1 MKKLLFAILGIV
13 LLTAC
18 GNKYK
23 INGKTDVVPD
33 GANVYLCTLEQGVNI
48 NIVDSALV
56 DKGKFSFSGE
66 TDSCEVRLLLF
77 AIDDDGTPFTCTI
90 YLEPG
95 TIDVL
100 YNDDEVK
107 VGGTKVNRNLQN
119 FYDELDALADK
130 GDEIQA
136 KMEKADAE
144 GQSIDSYIEEMGDLQ
159 KQYYDIV
166 AATIYDNADNAFGM
180 EQLLDNY
187 TNFDFDEV
195 DGFLNAL
202 EPKFGHTYYVRELRR
217 MVNVQRKLAIGNE
230 FRNFKAEAFADGK
243 MQAVQFSDYVNA
255 NKLTMLD
262 FWASWCNPCKDEL
275 PYLRDAYQKYRSQGF
290 EIVSVSVDNDRD
302 DWVAGIKANGMTW
315 PQLIDEQNSDDCP
328 NALYGLKT
336 IPASY
341 FIDSDGKIVASNLRG
356 NELIEFLEEYFSK

>member
-56 DKGKFSFSGE
+56 DKGKFSFRGE

-77 AIDDDGTPFTCTI
+77 AVDDGGTPYTSTI

-95 TIDVL
+95 TIKVL
-100 YNDDEVK
+100 YNDSEVK
-107 VGGTKVNRNLQN
+107 VGGTKVNNNLQKY
-119 FYDELDALADK
+119 YDMLDVLADK
-130 GDEIQA
+130 GDDIQA
-136 KMEKADAE
+136 RMEKAEAE

-159 KQYYDIV
+159 KQYYDMV
-166 AATIYDNADNAFGM
+166 AASIYDNADNAFGI

-187 TNFDFDEV
+187 TMFEFDEV
-195 DGFLNAL
+195 DGFLDAL
-202 EPKFGHTYYVRELRR
+202 EPKFGHTYYVQELRR
-217 MVNVQRKLAIGNE
+217 MVNVQRKLTVGNE
-230 FRNFKAEAFADGK
+230 FQNFKSEAYADDK
-243 MQAVQFSDYVNA
+243 MQEVQFSDYVGA

-262 FWASWCNPCKDEL
+262 FWASWCVPCKDEL
-275 PYLRDAYQKYRSQGF
+275 PYLKDAYQKFRSQGF

-302 DWVAGIKANGMTW
+302 AWVAGIKANGMTW
-315 PQLIDEQNSDDCP
+315 PQLIDEQDSDDCP

-336 IPASY
+336 IPSSY
-341 FIDSDGKIVASNLRG
+341 FIDSEGKIVASNLRG
-356 NELIEFLEEYFSK
+356 NELIEFLEGYFNK